1 MCDRSPTFFPG
12 APTVKGLVD
21 IDTGKVQRGVELV
34 PLKDKI
40 FSGWYD
46 KVAVRKLKGLSD
58 KQRREL
64 YQKLL
69 EVWCLCFGR
78 WR

>member
-1 MCDRSPTFFPG
+1 MLLLE
-12 APTVKGLVD
+12 GLVD
-21 IDTGKVQRGVELV
+21 VDTGKVQRGVELL

-46 KVAVRKLKGLSD
+46 KVAIRKLKGLSD
-58 KQRREL
+58 GQRRDL

-69 EVWCLCFGR
+69 EVCCLRFGSFR
-78 WR
+78 